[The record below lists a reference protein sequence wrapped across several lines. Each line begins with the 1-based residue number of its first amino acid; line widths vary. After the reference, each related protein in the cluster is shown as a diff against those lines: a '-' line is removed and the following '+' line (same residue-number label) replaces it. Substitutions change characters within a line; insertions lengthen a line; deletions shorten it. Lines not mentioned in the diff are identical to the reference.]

1 VVDVTIDSGVVAYG
15 KKSWG
20 ADLTGLAN
28 LSGLPQNAAILLS
41 LVTIPLYV
49 KIPVSSKVWLTEQ
62 SLCNRISAMSNDQQI
77 RDSQQ
82 ARLAALYQISSQLG
96 ASPDLSQAVEQALD
110 TIIELTGAE
119 SGCLMLIDEE
129 NGRFTTIATHSADPE
144 AFEDQMR
151 QIGSAVVEP
160 VMASGESLLINDAQ
174 KDGRF
179 SGQQTVVGG
188 ELRSI
193 MCAPLWSQGKVTG
206 AVYVEKRL
214 SGSRFEQADLNL
226 LSAFA
231 NQAALVVANGRLQ
244 EAVRAANRARH
255 DFISLVTHELRL
267 PMTSIK
273 GYADLLTSGMAGEL
287 NAQQQ
292 QFFTVIQR
300 NLERMGLLIGDL
312 ADINRVESGRMK
324 FDSRLVDLRPLV
336 EKVVANLTEAVNGR
350 NQTITI
356 ALPDDLPQVYADPT
370 RLVQILA
377 NLVSNAHKYTADGGQ
392 IHIEAQSVMDM
403 VRVDVTDNGLGISEE
418 DQTRLFTPF
427 FRAEDRAVRE
437 QLGWGLGLAVA
448 RKFVEAQ
455 RGTISFASELGAG
468 STFSFTIPT
477 SPPVGPP
484 VGPPPTNLV

>member
-1 VVDVTIDSGVVAYG
+1 
-15 KKSWG
+15 
-20 ADLTGLAN
+20 
-28 LSGLPQNAAILLS
+28 
-41 LVTIPLYV
+41 
-49 KIPVSSKVWLTEQ
+49 
-62 SLCNRISAMSNDQQI
+62 MSNDQRIQ
-77 RDSQQ
+77 DSQQ
-82 ARLAALYQISSQLG
+82 ARLAALGQISSQLG
-96 ASPDLSQAVEQALD
+96 TSPDLSQAVKQALD

-119 SGCLMLIDEE
+119 RGCLMLLDEE
-129 NGRFTTIATHSADPE
+129 NGRFTTKVTHSAGPE
-144 AFEDQMR
+144 AFEEQMR

-160 VMASGESLLINDAQ
+160 VIASGESLLINDAQ
-174 KDGRF
+174 KDECF
-179 SGQQTVVGG
+179 SGQQTIVGV
-188 ELRSI
+188 ELQSI

-206 AVYVEKRL
+206 AVYVDQRP
-214 SGSRFEQADLNL
+214 SSSRFEQADLDL
-226 LSAFA
+226 LSALA
-231 NQAALVVANGRLQ
+231 NQAALAVANGRLQ
-244 EAVRAANRARH
+244 ETVRTANRARH

-300 NLERMGLLIGDL
+300 NLERMGRLIGDL
-312 ADINRVESGRMK
+312 ADINRVESDRVK

-356 ALPDDLPQVYADPT
+356 ALPDDLPQVYANPT

-377 NLVSNAHKYTADGGQ
+377 NLVSNAHQYTADGGQ
-392 IHIEAQSVMDM
+392 MAQSVMDII
-403 VRVDVTDNGLGISEE
+403 RVDVTDNGLGVSEE

-427 FRAEDRAVRE
+427 FRAEDRFVRE
-437 QLGWGLGLAVA
+437 QPGWGLGLAVA

-455 RGTISFASELGAG
+455 GGTISFASELGAG

-477 SPPVGPP
+477 SPPVDPL